1 MRSLVFLVIGI
12 TLLAIMGVAVL
23 HAQGVNSSVNF
34 NSGVNVTGLVAS
46 YYVHLFI
53 AEHWI
58 EALNASGIN
67 STALIELINEAESYA
82 NIGNYLSAII
92 TLNNAI
98 NLASHLMTNAHV
110 NSTQTVINNY
120 VSLTSAVNNTVISNL
135 LSNESLVNFTLRA
148 LSVLSKSD
156 NATYIINM
164 SMAILGNEE
173 KSFHHYVPPNAL
185 IGLNT
190 TMNILNMTYNALL
203 SAGYNSTVR
212 QIVII
217 KIEVITISLLTP
229 PGLRTYVLSRVLTP
243 YLMTLSKNTSR
254 AINRLSMS
262 LNTTIPTPPQLME
275 CMGKINET
283 LFLLMSKPLN
293 EPEVYV
299 MANDFINNYTTC
311 LGQIKALINETNTTQ
326 VIIIKFMNITK
337 ELSNVGLSNLTP
349 YIINTYSQCK
359 SELINAFNS
368 GNTTLIMQVLNQ
380 CSYKV
385 HNYEGE
391 VHYAI
396 WAVNMTRNYLS
407 YVNSTVQ
414 NLARQHGI
422 SGVTPMLCYV
432 ELNNSIMSNITSII
446 KALFNGT
453 ISPMEAQTLIN
464 EYLSRVINS
473 TPSLAAGC
481 LGIPVAP
488 HSYIPTSTWITTTP
502 SATGELLIGTN
513 GSAELTIN
521 ITNPTQE
528 NLYINGFSVG
538 GLTCSFTK
546 AVEISA
552 NTQGA
557 LELGLAITNN
567 RITSVSSLSAS
578 GNVEVSQGTTVNCNG
593 HLPITYIPA
602 VLNGKLYLS
611 NDEQLMFFI
620 VTGAETSTLINY
632 GW

>member
-12 TLLAIMGVAVL
+12 ALLAIMGVAVL

-98 NLASHLMTNAHV
+98 NLAAHLMTNAHV

-243 YLMTLSKNTSR
+243 YLMTLSENASR

-396 WAVNMTRNYLS
+396 WTVNMTRNYLS

-446 KALFNGT
+446 KAVFNGT

>member
-620 VTGAETSTLINY
+620 VTGAGTSTLINY